1 MKKTKIIHSKLTIF
15 LFVLVP
21 QFAQA
26 QGIEITA
33 GGSFTVTGTAKVEIN
48 NGNFINSG
56 TYTKGTETVTLS
68 GNSAI
73 TLSGSGSTDMYDLMI
88 DNFGGATTKL
98 PQLNLHNLTIH
109 TGSKL
114 TIDTTRAVNV
124 SNVVRNKATVNDL
137 ILLSNQNAAN
147 GSLIFHNVQDSAVN
161 ATVQMYCK
169 ASKPSSYKWQF
180 IGIPLRSALVDD
192 FFSGSYVRQQNE
204 AGTGSGYTSDKLWIQ
219 LVNGCQ
225 MTSFTGYE
233 VTQVS
238 PKTLTFKGQLENSDY
253 SSGKLSITTG
263 AQYPG
268 QHLIGNPY
276 TAAIDIRKIEFGSS
290 RAAVIDNTIYLYNTG
305 SLSDWTS
312 GGEGQTGESPGQYIG
327 VPANLAGENNIPSQI
342 PSMQAFLIVAIS
354 NNDSANIKIPYS
366 SAGTIVK
373 NTNRQ
378 RVKATSSTSTR
389 INIIGSRFEDK
400 MWIFTNKN
408 CTRGFE
414 NGWDAL
420 KFQGSAYAPQLYSME
435 ASGDYQVNTV
445 DNINNTDIGFIP
457 GEDSEYTL
465 TFTHENLENQYSNL
479 YLQDLVENRI
489 IDITATGTQYT
500 FTTQP
505 SATPIKRFKIVT
517 SAGQTTG
524 ELKISNSQRI
534 KIFNSGRTVFVDN
547 KTSDNGTITIYNSGG
562 KVSLSSIISA
572 NKITSIQTDVLSGYY
587 IATVVTNSENATVK
601 MLINSIK

>member
-1 MKKTKIIHSKLTIF
+1 MKTTRNIYFKLTIF
-15 LFVLVP
+15 LLVLIPVFV
-21 QFAQA
+21 QA

-33 GGSFTVTGTAKVEIN
+33 GGSITITGSAKIEIN
-48 NGNFINSG
+48 NGNFINNG
-56 TYTKGTETVTLS
+56 IYTKGAESVTLS
-68 GNSAI
+68 GNSAK

-88 DNFGGATTKL
+88 DNTGGATTKL

-109 TGSKL
+109 AGSKL

-192 FFSGSYVRQQNE
+192 FSSGSYVRQQNE

-225 MTSFTGYE
+225 MTSFTAYE

-238 PKTLTFKGQLENSDY
+238 PKTITFMGELENRNY

-276 TAAIDIRKIEFGSS
+276 TAAIDIKKIEFGSP
-290 RAAVIDNTIYLYNTG
+290 RVEVIDNTIYLYNTG
-305 SLSDWTS
+305 SLSDWTTGGS
-312 GGEGQTGESPGQYIG
+312 GQAGESPGQYIG
-327 VPANLAGENNIPSQI
+327 IPANLAGENNIPSQI
-342 PSMQAFLIVAIS
+342 PSMQAFLIVAVS

-366 SAGTIVK
+366 SVGTMVK
-373 NTNRQ
+373 NADKQ
-378 RVKATSSTSTR
+378 RVRATSSTSTR
-389 INIIGSRFEDK
+389 INIKGSRFEDK
-400 MWIFTNKN
+400 MWIFTNEN
-408 CTRGFE
+408 CTRGYE
-414 NGWDAL
+414 NGWDAQ
-420 KFQGSAYAPQLYSME
+420 KIQGSSYAPQLYSME

-465 TFTHENLENQYSNL
+465 TFTNENLENQYTNL

-489 IDITATGTQYT
+489 IDITASGTQYT

-524 ELKISNSQRI
+524 ELKITNPQRI
-534 KIFNSGRTVFVDN
+534 KIFNSGKIVFIDN
-547 KTSDNGTITIYNSGG
+547 QTSDKGTITICSSSG
-562 KVSLSSIISA
+562 KVCLSSRISA
-572 NKITSIQTDVLSGYY
+572 NKITSIETNALSGYY
-587 IATVVTNSENATVK
+587 IATVVTNSETATVK
-601 MLINSIK
+601 MLISDTK